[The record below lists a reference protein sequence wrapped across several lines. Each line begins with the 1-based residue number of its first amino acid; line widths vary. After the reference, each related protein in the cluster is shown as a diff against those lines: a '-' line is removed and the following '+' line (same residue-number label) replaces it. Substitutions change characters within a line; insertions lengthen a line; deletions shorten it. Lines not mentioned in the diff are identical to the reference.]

1 MKTLRLILGDQ
12 LNSHHSWFKT
22 NNSDIIYV
30 MMEIKPETEYVLH
43 HGQKILA
50 IFSAMRTF
58 AEELKQSGHHVHY
71 LHFDDDENA
80 HSFEKNIKNLI
91 KKYKTEYF
99 EYQEPDAI
107 HGWSQKLSELTGQL
121 NVSTKVHPLN
131 IFLPNANIFKNTFF
145 EGKKSWLMETFYRD
159 MRRKHQIL
167 MEGNQPLK
175 GKWNFDKSNRNKLPA
190 NHKPPEPK
198 SFGKPDPDVMQLLQD
213 KEINYFGE
221 IDEASFTWPV
231 SRKQSLV
238 LLDYFVDYLL
248 PYFGT
253 YQDAMSERSWSL
265 YHSRLSFSLNVKML
279 SPQEVIQKVLNK
291 YYESDDVDIAQTEGF
306 IRQILGWREFMR
318 GVYWAYMP
326 QYAEMNHFNHQ
337 RSLPK
342 FYWDGNTK
350 MNCLKHSIN
359 QSLKFAYAHHIQ
371 RLMITGN
378 FALLNET
385 HPDETDWWYLGIYID
400 AFEWVEMPNT
410 GGYEPLC
417 RWRCLRQP
425 TNYVR
430 RTANYMRKMSDY
442 CRNRFYDKS
451 RTTGETACPFNP
463 MLWTFTDKKPVT
475 AEWNRLSWVFCVSSM
490 GINASRRRQL
500 KIFEQSCMLYKKHVR

>member
-12 LNSHHSWFKT
+12 LNSRHSWFKT

-30 MMEIKPETEYVLH
+30 MMEIRPETEYVSH

-50 IFSAMRTF
+50 IFTAMRAF
-58 AEELKQSGHHVHY
+58 AEELKQRGHHVHY
-71 LHFDDDENA
+71 VHFDDDENA
-80 HSFEKNIKNLI
+80 HSFEKNIKHLI
-91 KKYKTEYF
+91 KKYKTAHF
-99 EYQEPDAI
+99 EYQEPDEYRVD
-107 HGWSQKLSELTGQL
+107 QKLSELTEQL
-121 NVSTKVHPLN
+121 EVSSKAYSTEH
-131 IFLPNANIFKNTFF
+131 FF
-145 EGKKSWLMETFYRD
+145 TQREDLKHFFDGKKSWLMETFYRD

-198 SFGKPDPDVMQLLQD
+198 TFGKPDSEVMRLLVN

-231 SRKQSLV
+231 SRKQSLA

-253 YQDAMSERSWSL
+253 YQDAMSERFWSL

-318 GVYWAYMP
+318 GIYWAFMP
-326 QYAEMNHFNHQ
+326 QYAKMNHFNHQ

-359 QSLKFAYAHHIQ
+359 QSLKYAYAHHIQ

-410 GGYEPLC
+410 RGMSQFADGGILATKP
-417 RWRCLRQP
+417 
-425 TNYVR
+425 YVSS
-430 RTANYMRKMSDY
+430 ANYIHKMSDY
-442 CRNRFYDKS
+442 CRNCFYDKS
-451 RTTGETACPFNP
+451 KTTGEKACPFNS
-463 MLWTFTDKKPVT
+463 MFWSFMDK
-475 AEWNRLSWVFCVSSM
+475 NRDQQKKNRRMGFLLSSWDKRPPETRTE
-490 GINASRRRQL
+490 IL
-500 KIFEQSCMLYKKHVR
+500 EQAAYYKKHVDSL